1 MAIKKRIVGIST
13 SPTKV
18 LVKQQTLVSPKNKFC
33 VVTKPTEHPDCSD
46 PGPAGFDFSEDEAER
61 VLTSYRVF

>member
-1 MAIKKRIVGIST
+1 MAIKKQIVGIST

-18 LVKQQTLVSPKNKFC
+18 RVKQQTLVSPKNKLR
-33 VVTKPTEHPDCSD
+33 VVTKPTAHPDCSD

-61 VLTSYRVF
+61 ALTSYRVF